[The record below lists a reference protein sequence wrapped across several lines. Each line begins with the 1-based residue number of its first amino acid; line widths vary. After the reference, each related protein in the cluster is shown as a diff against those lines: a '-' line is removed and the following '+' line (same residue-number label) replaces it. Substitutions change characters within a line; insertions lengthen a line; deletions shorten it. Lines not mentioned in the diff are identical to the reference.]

1 MYEPAGLG
9 GVGSVMPSDSSF
21 SSIMVLSFARLDFIY
36 SYNMSCKTES
46 MDKKSHGEELKKE
59 LDILISRISALEA
72 SSTDKEKK
80 SLMGILKVL
89 AENQKHFV
97 DEFEHLKKALDLMM
111 VQIFKMDQAKN
122 RP

>member
-1 MYEPAGLG
+1 MTY
-9 GVGSVMPSDSSF
+9 
-21 SSIMVLSFARLDFIY
+21 FIS
-36 SYNMSCKTES
+36 SYNMSRKTKS

-80 SLMGILKVL
+80 SLIGVVKVL

>member
-1 MYEPAGLG
+1 
-9 GVGSVMPSDSSF
+9 
-21 SSIMVLSFARLDFIY
+21 
-36 SYNMSCKTES
+36 MSRKTKS

-80 SLMGILKVL
+80 SLMGVVKVL

>member
-1 MYEPAGLG
+1 MTY
-9 GVGSVMPSDSSF
+9 
-21 SSIMVLSFARLDFIY
+21 FIS
-36 SYNMSCKTES
+36 SYNMSRKTQS

-80 SLMGILKVL
+80 SLMGVVKVL

-111 VQIFKMDQAKN
+111 VQIFKMDQAKS

>member
-1 MYEPAGLG
+1 
-9 GVGSVMPSDSSF
+9 
-21 SSIMVLSFARLDFIY
+21 
-36 SYNMSCKTES
+36 MSRKIKS

-80 SLMGILKVL
+80 SLMGVLKVL

-111 VQIFKMDQAKN
+111 AQIFKMDQAKN

>member
-1 MYEPAGLG
+1 
-9 GVGSVMPSDSSF
+9 
-21 SSIMVLSFARLDFIY
+21 
-36 SYNMSCKTES
+36 MSCKTES

-59 LDILISRISALEA
+59 LDILISRISSLEA

>member
-1 MYEPAGLG
+1 
-9 GVGSVMPSDSSF
+9 
-21 SSIMVLSFARLDFIY
+21 
-36 SYNMSCKTES
+36 
-46 MDKKSHGEELKKE
+46 MDKKPHGQELKKE
-59 LDILISRISALEA
+59 LDVLISRISALEA
-72 SSTDKEKK
+72 SATDREKK
-80 SLMGILKVL
+80 SLLGVLKVL

>member
-1 MYEPAGLG
+1 
-9 GVGSVMPSDSSF
+9 
-21 SSIMVLSFARLDFIY
+21 
-36 SYNMSCKTES
+36 MSRKTQS

-80 SLMGILKVL
+80 SLIGVVKVL

>member
-1 MYEPAGLG
+1 
-9 GVGSVMPSDSSF
+9 
-21 SSIMVLSFARLDFIY
+21 
-36 SYNMSCKTES
+36 MSRKTKS

-80 SLMGILKVL
+80 SLIGVVKVL